1 MKNINCKTKIK
12 LIETIKKS
20 GLTIGKI
27 ALISGVKERTIMNW
41 IYNSDSMPSIENAEK
56 IFNALGYEIEIKKL
70 SGEEK

>member
-41 IYNSDSMPSIENAEK
+41 IYNSGCVRKRYYGNI
-56 IFNALGYEIEIKKL
+56 
-70 SGEEK
+70 GE